1 MTNRPIRI
9 CSNTIL
15 ADCLCVYAEALR
27 HKKWISRRYLKC
39 SIQSYSIN
47 KNGCNIDAPLLPT
60 IIRKVD
66 KQFYSDEWAELCVNL
81 YCSGLLKHEYD
92 YFPQCMSQYFF
103 RNPDKLLE
111 KIREDNKLYFDFQ
124 WHYRLPSEAF
134 SDIEQLL
141 RWTDILIN
149 ASNTDKSTIYLVGS
163 ILGKSPD
170 GIDGIFP
177 HGAVRRLLEIKKN
190 ERLTNAVACGKINSL
205 GAKIVED
212 GKKEK
217 EKADIYKMQAKEME
231 IDYPQTS
238 VILRILADFY
248 ERGSKMDQISSEIE
262 PLQ

>member
-1 MTNRPIRI
+1 
-9 CSNTIL
+9 
-15 ADCLCVYAEALR
+15 
-27 HKKWISRRYLKC
+27 
-39 SIQSYSIN
+39 
-47 KNGCNIDAPLLPT
+47 
-60 IIRKVD
+60 
-66 KQFYSDEWAELCVNL
+66 
-81 YCSGLLKHEYD
+81 
-92 YFPQCMSQYFF
+92 MSQYFF

>member
-1 MTNRPIRI
+1 MICRAFFVAHAPIDNAGNFLQNTPDALMVIIMLLRI
-9 CSNTIL
+9 IECQLKFAIGFTS
-15 ADCLCVYAEALR
+15 
-27 HKKWISRRYLKC
+27 SR
-39 SIQSYSIN
+39 
-47 KNGCNIDAPLLPT
+47 
-60 IIRKVD
+60 
-66 KQFYSDEWAELCVNL
+66 
-81 YCSGLLKHEYD
+81 GLLKHEYD